1 MSLPPNP
8 YGRPFYGLPPAR
20 PSTRRV
26 SGPTLGIPSGAGMT
40 PHSDTP
46 MLALLGVRQRCPST
60 RLDHPSAARNRGYAK
75 VSPRRTPKSHLQLR
89 FGFSGTGGCSICDR
103 VSNPTLGMDSGSGA
117 GMTGKRGHAHGGTLT
132 LALPRLG
139 VRQRRTCSIY
149 DPSRE
154 RGPDHLSA
162 ARNRGYAKVSPR
174 RTPESHLQLRFGLS
188 GSSTGGFPI
197 CVRVDGPT
205 LGMDSGSGAGIEKRR
220 HAHGRSVFSG
230 LPAAT
235 N

>member
-1 MSLPPNP
+1 
-8 YGRPFYGLPPAR
+8 
-20 PSTRRV
+20 
-26 SGPTLGIPSGAGMT
+26 
-40 PHSDTP
+40 
-46 MLALLGVRQRCPST
+46 
-60 RLDHPSAARNRGYAK
+60 
-75 VSPRRTPKSHLQLR
+75 
-89 FGFSGTGGCSICDR
+89 
-103 VSNPTLGMDSGSGA
+103 
-117 GMTGKRGHAHGGTLT
+117 MTGKRGHAHGDTPMP
-132 LALPRLG
+132 ALPRLG

-174 RTPESHLQLRFGLS
+174 RTPKSHLQLRFGLS

-205 LGMDSGSGAGIEKRR
+205 LGMDSGSGAGMTEKRR

-230 LPAAT
+230 LLLRRTDSPTPLSAT
-235 N
+235 VDPSTGSGRTDSPPHLFLELGRAYLQIVEGDGVFSGDHSLGGLGEGGEGLFELTQGLGHGV